1 MLARCSRW
9 LLARLGWT
17 LVGQRP
23 APLHTVMIA
32 SPHTTNWDFPMA
44 LLINWSLDLRMR
56 WLGKQELFGPG
67 AGWLLRRLGG
77 IPIDRA
83 AAGAVV
89 GDLIDLFPEGE
100 RMTIVVPVSG
110 TRKHT
115 DHWKSGFYRIAR
127 GAGVPVVPAFVDY
140 TARTCGTGDPIELT
154 GDVTTDMDRFRAF
167 YDGIEGK
174 YPANDGPVR
183 LRNESRLDGDS
194 LG

>member
-1 MLARCSRW
+1 MLSRCSRW

-17 LVGQRP
+17 LVGHRP
-23 APLHTVMIA
+23 EALHTVMIA

-44 LLINWSLDLRMR
+44 LLINWSLELRMR
-56 WLGKQELFGPG
+56 WLGKQELFGWG
-67 AGWLLRRLGG
+67 SGWLLRRLGG
-77 IPIDRA
+77 VPVDRA

-110 TRKHT
+110 TRGYT
-115 DHWKSGFYRIAR
+115 DYWKSGFYRIAR

-140 TARTCGTGDPIELT
+140 TRRTCGTGDPIDLT
-154 GDVTTDMDRFRAF
+154 GDVTADMDRFRAF

-174 YPANDGPVR
+174 HPANDGPVR
-183 LRNESRLDGDS
+183 LRNESPIEDGS
-194 LG
+194 SG